1 MAKTGF
7 SLVGLDIGSSGIRAV
22 ELSTSRRRQQPE
34 IARAAWLDLPNGVLN
49 EGTVLDPQA
58 LTKSIKQVWRRGRF
72 KSRRVAFA
80 VPAARVLTRQLDLP
94 WMSPPDFRS
103 ALRYQVQDAL
113 PMDIDSVQL
122 DYHLL
127 EELSRT
133 DAKGYAFEENRILV
147 VAAERLQTS
156 ALAMAIRNAQLEP
169 VIADH
174 APFALIRSACQA
186 QLPAD
191 SHARAII
198 DIGAQQLT
206 VVVHAEGQPLFIRVL
221 SPAGGHQ
228 ATDAIAAELGI
239 ETDEAERLK
248 CTTDLNVP
256 VPVLVPVAE
265 SSVFSS
271 AFDSPPPAQQSQ
283 QSGVVAAVNAWASS
297 IVTEIRN
304 SLDYYHS
311 GEHAAPIIELTCVGR
326 AASMPGLIER
336 IATQLPYPIVRAEP
350 WMGFAGG
357 ERCKNQPDGAQL
369 ALAIGLATAKRP

>member
-1 MAKTGF
+1 MAKAGF

-22 ELSTSRRRQQPE
+22 ELTTSRRQQQPE
-34 IARAAWLDLPNGVLN
+34 IARAAWLDLPPGVLS

-58 LTKSIKQVWRRGRF
+58 LTNSIKKVWREGRF

-80 VPAARVLTRQLDLP
+80 VPAAKVLTRQLDLP
-94 WMSPPDFRS
+94 WMNSQEFRS
-103 ALRYQVQDAL
+103 ALRYQVQGAL

-127 EELSRT
+127 EERT
-133 DAKGYAFEENRILV
+133 TVDAKGYAYEENRILV

-156 ALAMAIRNAQLEP
+156 ALALAIRDAQLEP

-174 APFALIRSACQA
+174 APFALIRSLCQGK
-186 QLPAD
+186 LPED
-191 SHARAII
+191 SQARAII

-206 VVVHAEGQPLFIRVL
+206 VIVHAHGQPLFIRVL

-228 ATDAIAAELGI
+228 ATEAIAQELGI
-239 ETDEAERLK
+239 EFDQAELLK
-248 CTTDLNVP
+248 CSTDLNAP
-256 VPVLVPVAE
+256 VPILVPVAE

-271 AFDSPPPAQQSQ
+271 AYDIGLPEQQTQ
-283 QSGVVAAVNAWASS
+283 DSGVIAAVNTWASF

-304 SLDYYHS
+304 SLDYYNS
-311 GEHAAPIIELTCVGR
+311 GEHSLPIIDLTCVGR

-336 IATQLPYPIVRAEP
+336 IGTQLPYPIVRTDP
-350 WMGFAGG
+350 WMGFPGG
-357 ERCKNQPDGAQL
+357 ERRKHQPASAQL